1 MNIADIAAI
10 VNAGGG
16 GGGGGQPS
24 GGGYDFI
31 IKNDATTS
39 AGVLSLDKGD
49 FEAVKAKILNDEMV
63 TGYAWSFN
71 SNDTIISQP
80 WFFDYA
86 EYISNGDKIMT
97 HWLMQRA
104 GNTPVSVAVEWRST
118 GELVG

>member
-10 VNAGGG
+10 VNGSNGGG
-16 GGGGGQPS
+16 GGEGA

-31 IKNDATTS
+31 IKDDVTTT

-49 FEAVKAKILNDEMV
+49 FEAVKAKILNNEMV
-63 TGYAWSFN
+63 TGYAWSFS
-71 SNDTIISQP
+71 SNDTIISQL
-80 WFFDYA
+80 WYFEYV

-104 GNTPVSVAVEWRST
+104 GNTPISVTVEWRST
-118 GELVG
+118 GEIVG